1 MEDMQFRL
9 EELDSSV
16 YKESNKDNDTELG
29 ISEHCLQMSMASLK
43 RKRKNQSNV
52 RRNVNALIA
61 LFIYFSQQKWN

>member
-1 MEDMQFRL
+1 MEDMQSRL

-16 YKESNKDNDTELG
+16 YKESNKDNDAELG

-52 RRNVNALIA
+52 R
-61 LFIYFSQQKWN
+61 QKLMH